1 MTFHIGHMCVTSFQ
15 PEYVTS
21 LWEMLIGQISS
32 HKGCSFSSCQHLLM
46 HSFSYKYVFESILLI
61 TFPFAL
67 RSTVLSSKSLQNLNC
82 NYLPRKLATQTFS
95 RRGRAPSSWGQACCK
110 TRTLNSAGEIVIT
123 HDQMLEV
130 LKIG

>member
-61 TFPFAL
+61 TFPFVS
-67 RSTVLSSKSLQNLNC
+67 RSAVNLTSLVFKKSSKFELQLCFNVNI
-82 NYLPRKLATQTFS
+82 LPGEGGLQAVGDKLAVKQGLSTPQVKLLSHTI
-95 RRGRAPSSWGQACCK
+95 RSWKC
-110 TRTLNSAGEIVIT
+110 
-123 HDQMLEV
+123 
-130 LKIG
+130 

>member
-67 RSTVLSSKSLQNLNC
+67 RSTVLSSKSLQNLNSKKTR
-82 NYLPRKLATQTFS
+82 NTNILPGEGGLQAVGDKLAVKQGLSTPQVKLLSHTI
-95 RRGRAPSSWGQACCK
+95 RSWKC
-110 TRTLNSAGEIVIT
+110 
-123 HDQMLEV
+123 
-130 LKIG
+130 